1 MFFYYLRFSIKH
13 FNHLCYEGL
22 QYHLNTLDI
31 VAFSLSLKI
40 LWILGI
46 PFTIFIC
53 MNVLVLKI
61 R

>member
-22 QYHLNTLDI
+22 QCHLNTLDI
-31 VAFSLSLKI
+31 TAFSLALKI

>member
-1 MFFYYLRFSIKH
+1 MPFKY
-13 FNHLCYEGL
+13 G
-22 QYHLNTLDI
+22 LNTLDI
-31 VAFSLSLKI
+31 AAFSLSLKI